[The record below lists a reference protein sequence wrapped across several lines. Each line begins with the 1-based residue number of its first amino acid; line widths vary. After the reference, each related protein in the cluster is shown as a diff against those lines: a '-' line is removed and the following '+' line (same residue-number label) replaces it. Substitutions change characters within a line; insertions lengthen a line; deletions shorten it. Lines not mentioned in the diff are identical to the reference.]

1 MTLAERKLRR
11 EQVAQAIAAGA
22 TFEEAREQFGLSL
35 YFIREIAIRHRLYVP
50 KTYQN
55 CPADQVSDNG
65 DGTASITLKG
75 NLKATIDVIDLPL
88 VQPYAWYHA
97 KRNHRSQ
104 YVVGC
109 FKGASSPKIPLHRL
123 ITNAAPGQAVDHAD
137 CDTLNNR
144 RANLRFCTARENS
157 MNRPANSNNQSGF
170 KGVSLNKHTNRW
182 VAKVSREFIG
192 AYRSSAEAAR
202 AYDAAVIKRFG
213 EFAHTNFPREN
224 YAVVLDLI
232 RDTKL
237 TRAV

>member
-1 MTLAERKLRR
+1 MTLPERKLRR

-35 YFIREIAIRHRLYVP
+35 YFIRKIAIRHGLYVP
-50 KTYQN
+50 KTYQS

-65 DGTASITLKG
+65 DGTASVTLQG
-75 NLKATIDVIDLPL
+75 GVTATIDAVDLPR
-88 VQPYAWYHA
+88 VQQYCWYHA

-104 YVVGC
+104 YVMGRLR
-109 FKGASSPKIPLHRL
+109 GTSSTRTALHRL
-123 ITNAAPGQAVDHAD
+123 ITNAATGQAVDHAD

-144 RANLRFCTARENS
+144 RANLRFCTSRENC
-157 MNRPANSNNQSGF
+157 MNRPANWNNQSGF

-224 YAVVLDLI
+224 CSRRRKSQQSA
-232 RDTKL
+232 
-237 TRAV
+237 A